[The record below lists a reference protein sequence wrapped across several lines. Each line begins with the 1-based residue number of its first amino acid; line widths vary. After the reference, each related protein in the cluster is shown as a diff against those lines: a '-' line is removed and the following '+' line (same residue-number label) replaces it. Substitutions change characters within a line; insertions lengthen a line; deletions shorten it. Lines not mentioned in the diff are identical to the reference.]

1 MARANLCF
9 DIMALLMKTRLL
21 ALPAL
26 AILIIL
32 MLAAAGRAPLAH
44 AQVQYATP
52 TPLPDGRIIYI
63 VQPGDTC
70 IRISLL
76 TGLSVEQIILLNRLD
91 ENCQL
96 QEGQQLLLGVGA
108 SVNASPTPFFAIS
121 PTPSAPTPT
130 PFKGLAEIC
139 VQVFDDANGDM
150 LHQETEPAVL
160 GAVVG
165 IASANGQVNASQ
177 EIRLQAEGE
186 FQGVCF
192 ADLPEGTYTI
202 SAAIPEEYNA
212 TTPLSYEIEALAG
225 DRIFIGFGAQSRQL
239 PPAVAEPEARSPLL
253 GLIGGLLL
261 FGGIVLFWYMRQ
273 MTPRT
278 PYSLR

>member
-1 MARANLCF
+1 MKKRLFAFAALC
-9 DIMALLMKTRLL
+9 TL
-21 ALPAL
+21 AFLTL
-26 AILIIL
+26 SLSWH
-32 MLAAAGRAPLAH
+32 APTTAY

-76 TGLSVEQIILLNRLD
+76 TGLSVDQIILLNRLD
-91 ENCQL
+91 ETCQL

-139 VQVFDDANGDM
+139 VQVFDDQNGDT
-150 LHQETEPAVL
+150 LHQETEPAVF

-165 IASANGQVNASQ
+165 IASANGQINASE
-177 EIRLQAEGE
+177 EITLQPEGE
-186 FQGVCF
+186 FPGVCF
-192 ADLPEGTYTI
+192 PDLPEGSYTI
-202 SAAIPEEYNA
+202 SAAIPENYNA

-225 DRIFIGFGAQSRQL
+225 DRIFIGFGAQSRQTTA
-239 PPAVAEPEARSPLL
+239 PEAEPEAARSPLL
-253 GLIGGLLL
+253 GIVGGLLL
-261 FGGIVLFWYMRQ
+261 LSGAALFWYARQ
-273 MTPRT
+273 HTPRS